1 MKAWAQTNAVVGKQ
15 AAGIALW
22 RQFKTQALAT
32 VGLPASGKA
41 LIENSAP
48 AIKKSAETAL
58 DKVLQDV
65 LKRARDIERN
75 HAMAQVANL
84 AANAP
89 DVQFEAD
96 GARRNAGGGGEETG
110 FRKSVRLFLV
120 DPDHGAM
127 VIDPVTQ
134 AYKWDGGPSH
144 CVAIMKSLSLLE
156 VVDKVRQKIPA
167 GRTVRAIY
175 GALENLA
182 PSSVIP
188 DATRLQSDEEVEAF
202 FDLTSSKPI
211 QLQIVLHRDPN
222 QVR

>member
-110 FRKSVRLFLV
+110 FCKSVRLFLV

-127 VIDPVTQ
+127 VIDPVT
-134 AYKWDGGPSH
+134 
-144 CVAIMKSLSLLE
+144 
-156 VVDKVRQKIPA
+156 
-167 GRTVRAIY
+167 
-175 GALENLA
+175 
-182 PSSVIP
+182 
-188 DATRLQSDEEVEAF
+188 
-202 FDLTSSKPI
+202 
-211 QLQIVLHRDPN
+211 
-222 QVR
+222 